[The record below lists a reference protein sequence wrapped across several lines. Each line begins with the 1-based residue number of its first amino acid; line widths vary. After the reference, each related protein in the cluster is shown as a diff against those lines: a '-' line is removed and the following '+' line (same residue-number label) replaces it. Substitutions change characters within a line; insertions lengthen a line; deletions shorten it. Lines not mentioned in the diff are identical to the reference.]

1 MVLIGVFIAG
11 LPARAQ
17 VSWKPD
23 VRTCIV
29 KLFPVTFMP
38 DIGDMIATCMCLAV
52 MDSVPPPPID
62 IDELGIGIE
71 LDIFGIG
78 DELWP
83 PAADG
88 GPEEPRAAATSA
100 SPPAT
105 TATLKAEPGRQ
116 RPGDGDVDMDK
127 PPE

>member
-83 PAADG
+83 PAA
-88 GPEEPRAAATSA
+88 TSA

-127 PPE
+127 